1 MLSSWFIKRNHV
13 SIWNWVQKYKPR
25 KLSSRKR
32 KVDGFVV
39 DETLLKVGSELVWL
53 WVAIEPAN
61 KEILSISIS
70 KERNMFVAERF
81 LYRLSEKHGEHPVS
95 TDGGTWYPPACQ
107 FLKLK
112 HHIHSPYEKSI
123 IERTMQYIKDRTESF
138 DDYFPC
144 KKKKCKLKHVINW
157 LNLFSDFHNKE
168 LYIKWTEPII
178 ELINLNIGITS
189 MHGFIPEKVGH
200 NIERKLNSYFKSQKY
215 YTKWFLN
222 NIFFIVS
229 QFIV

>member
-1 MLSSWFIKRNHV
+1 MLSSCFIKRNHV

-95 TDGGTWYPPACQ
+95 TDGGTWYPQACQ

-168 LYIKWTEPII
+168 LYIK
-178 ELINLNIGITS
+178 
-189 MHGFIPEKVGH
+189 
-200 NIERKLNSYFKSQKY
+200 
-215 YTKWFLN
+215 
-222 NIFFIVS
+222 
-229 QFIV
+229 